1 MKPTVYQAPMLH
13 GQQHRAIS
21 REIRGAIYRKS
32 YLASLPKKSPPI
44 SELPSMN
51 SV

>member
-1 MKPTVYQAPMLH
+1 MEPTVYHAPMLH

-32 YLASLPKKSPPI
+32 YLASLPKESPLI
-44 SELPSMN
+44 SKLPSMK